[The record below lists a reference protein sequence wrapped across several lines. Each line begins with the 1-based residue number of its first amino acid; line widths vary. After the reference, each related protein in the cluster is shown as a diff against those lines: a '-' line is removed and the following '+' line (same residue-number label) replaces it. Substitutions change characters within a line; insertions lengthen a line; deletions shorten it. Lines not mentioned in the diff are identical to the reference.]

1 MSLALEL
8 AILAACVLGTAI
20 FAGGETAFYR
30 VSRVRIDME
39 ARSGSRSA
47 RIVQRLS
54 HDRTQLVIVLALGVS
69 LGVEILTWRAEAVLH
84 ALGLSNIGV
93 DIFLVLVLVPIFFF
107 TAELFPKDLFRRR
120 PHAGLR
126 FTAPILEGARLVLWP
141 IVQVLAVVARWA
153 ARAAGGAGDLD
164 AGVQG
169 RETVLGFLRE
179 GTQSGAIPSHAEEMA
194 RNVLELRSIPVERCM
209 VPWKDVVRLSTEVDA
224 AAQYAAV
231 AASVHTRIPME
242 GANGAVLGYVHQLDV
257 LGDGEGCPVLDRLR
271 PLTAIPADLPVDRAL
286 ARLRAAG
293 QRLAVV
299 GEREAPV
306 GIVTLKDL
314 LEEISGDLARW

>member
-1 MSLALEL
+1 MNLALEL
-8 AILAACVLGTAI
+8 AIATLCILGTAI

-30 VSRVRIDME
+30 VSRVRLDME
-39 ARSGSRSA
+39 ARAGSRSA
-47 RIVQRLS
+47 QIVQRLS
-54 HDRTQLVIVLALGVS
+54 HDRTQLVIVFVLGVN
-69 LGVEILTWRAEAVLH
+69 LCVEILTWRTESVLH
-84 ALGLSNIGV
+84 ALGFSDVGV
-93 DIFLVLVLVPIFFF
+93 ELFLAFVLVPIVFFA
-107 TAELFPKDLFRRR
+107 AELFPKDLFRRR

-126 FTAPILEGARLVLWP
+126 FTAPIIEATRLVLWP
-141 IVQVLAVVARWA
+141 IVQVLAIAARGA
-153 ARAAGGAGDLD
+153 ARAAGGGGELD

-169 RETVLGFLRE
+169 REAVLGFLRE

-194 RNVLELRSIPVERCM
+194 RNVLKLRSIPVERCM
-209 VPWKDVVRLSTEVDA
+209 VAWKDVIRLAAADDP

-231 AASVHTRIPME
+231 AHSVHTRIPIA

-257 LGDGEGCPVLDRLR
+257 LGDGESCAVLDRLR

-299 GEREAPV
+299 GTREAPV